1 MNSSNYNIF
10 TDKTV
15 LVITFLFIICF
26 LSPQKTLG
34 QTATKSITLN
44 WTAPGD
50 DGSTGIA
57 AAYDIRYSTSL
68 ITDANW
74 DAATQITNEPTPQ
87 PTGSQE
93 SFVIDSL
100 EPNSIYYFA
109 IKTSD
114 EAFNWSTLSNV
125 ISKTTDAESTAPS
138 AIASLSVSSP
148 TDSSVTLSWTA
159 VGDDGNI
166 GQASQYEIRYST
178 SPITSIN
185 WSSATIVGSPPTPNV
200 AGTSETFVVSGLIQE
215 TTYYF
220 AVKTADEVPNWSE
233 LSNVVSTTTIDL
245 TAPAAIIDLSA
256 LTSEANGVITLNWTA
271 PGDDNM
277 LGTAAVYE
285 IRYSLNQI
293 TDSNWLETS
302 LLMTP
307 PSPLPAGEQQSTEL
321 TGLTPGQ
328 FYYIAM
334 KSYDNSQ
341 NSSVMS
347 NTASAEAGFNLATD
361 IDDNENNIPT
371 DFALAQNYPNPFNPS
386 TTIGFALPTSSHV
399 ELTVYNIEGKKVKT
413 LVDYKLPAG
422 QHSIE
427 WDGTNNNGSKIAT
440 GVYIYRI
447 FAETFSATKKMVL
460 LK

>member
-10 TDKTV
+10 ANKTV
-15 LVITFLFIICF
+15 LVITILFTLCF
-26 LSPQKTLG
+26 LSPKKTLG
-34 QTATKSITLN
+34 QTATKSITLS

-68 ITDANW
+68 ITDVNW
-74 DAATQITNEPTPQ
+74 DAATQVTNELIPQ
-87 PTGSQE
+87 PAGNQE

-100 EPNSIYYFA
+100 EPNSTYYFA
-109 IKTSD
+109 IKAAD

-138 AIASLSVSSP
+138 AIASLSVSNP
-148 TDSSVTLSWTA
+148 TDNSVTLSWTA

-178 SPITSIN
+178 SPITAIN
-185 WSSATIVGSPPTPNV
+185 WSSATIVSNPPVPDT
-200 AGTSETFVVSGLIQE
+200 AGTAETFVVNELYQE

-220 AVKTADEVPNWSE
+220 AVKTADEIPNWSD
-233 LSNVVSTTTIDL
+233 LSNIVSATTIDL

-256 LTSEANGVITLNWTA
+256 LTGDANGAITLNWTA

-285 IRYSLNQI
+285 IRYSLNEI
-293 TDSNWLETS
+293 TDLNWLETS
-302 LLMTP
+302 LFMTP

-328 FYYIAM
+328 FYHIAV
-334 KSYDNSQ
+334 KTYDSSQ
-341 NSSVMS
+341 NSSAIS
-347 NTASAEAGFNLATD
+347 NIASAEAGFNLSTD
-361 IDDNENNIPT
+361 IDDNENNLPT
-371 DFALAQNYPNPFNPS
+371 KFALAQNYPNPFNPS
-386 TTIGFALPTSSHV
+386 TTIGFALPTSSYV
-399 ELTVYNIEGKKVKT
+399 NLTIYNIEGKKVKT
-413 LVDYKLPAG
+413 LVEQNLSAG
-422 QHSIE
+422 EHTIE
-427 WDGTNNNGSKIAT
+427 WDGTNNSGSKIST
-440 GVYIYRI
+440 GIYIYRI
-447 FAETFSATKKMVL
+447 STETFSATKKMIL